1 MEAASNLA
9 RMPEPESHGTDSW
22 LEVRATVLAQHRT
35 LRMLAEAA
43 RGIAAATL
51 RGDAL
56 GIAAMPYV
64 VLALDRA
71 IQTQFSDE
79 ELLVCPLLERELGA
93 GRGAADSLRTR
104 HRHILREVGV
114 LATGGVQDVVIVARR
129 LHALTGTLLA
139 DMTEQEQ
146 TLWPADRAGWGR
158 SAPS

>member
-1 MEAASNLA
+1 
-9 RMPEPESHGTDSW
+9 MPEPESHGTDSW
-22 LEVRATVLAQHRT
+22 LDVRATVLAQHRT

-56 GIAAMPYV
+56 GIAVMPYV

-71 IQTQFSDE
+71 VQTQFSDE

-93 GRGAADSLRTR
+93 GRSAADSLRTR
-104 HRHILREVGV
+104 HLHILREVGV
-114 LATGGVQDVVIVARR
+114 LATGGAQDVVIVARR
-129 LHALTGTLLA
+129 LHALTSTLLA

-146 TLWPADRAGWGR
+146 TLWPADGACWARGVL
-158 SAPS
+158 S